1 MIEVSVNVPEV
12 REFINDII
20 EAPKKVFDLIRFNVQ
35 ETVGKYLSYLMNAEL
50 TMFLGRGRYERR
62 SRNGNYRNGS
72 YERRFTLKG
81 IGEVTVRVP
90 RDRKGLFRSEI
101 LPARKQYEDALRE
114 DLSLMFL
121 SGVSTRTLS
130 LISNR
135 LIGRGIS
142 HEEVSKANREL
153 TEAVERWRMRDLSE
167 QVIEYLYVDGVI
179 FHMRIGGSVEK
190 VSVLVAIGVTQGKH
204 RKVLGLQSGDKESA
218 GNWREFF
225 KDLKAR
231 GLQSEPVILGIM
243 DGLAGLEK
251 VFKEEFPNAQV
262 QRCQLHVAK
271 NVLAKVPRKFK
282 EGVADDMR
290 SIFYASSKDKAR
302 QFFQQF
308 SSKWSKEI
316 PSAVGCLENSLDACL
331 TFFSYPKEQWISLRT
346 TNVIERLNKEFKR
359 RTKPMEI
366 VAGENSCY
374 RLLAFISLKMELYW
388 RANPVGRVRENL
400 PFFNQIAKKE
410 FTQLS

>member
-12 REFINDII
+12 REFINDILQT
-20 EAPKKVFDLIRFNVQ
+20 PKKVFDLLRFDVR
-35 ETVGKYLSYLMNAEL
+35 ETAGNYLSYLMNAEL
-50 TMFLGRGRYERR
+50 TMFLGRGRYEREP
-62 SRNGNYRNGS
+62 RNGNYRNGS
-72 YERRFTLKG
+72 HERHFTLKG

-90 RDRKGLFRSEI
+90 RDRKGRFRSNL
-101 LPARKQYEDALRE
+101 LPVRKQYEDALRE

-130 LISNR
+130 LLSHR
-135 LIGRGIS
+135 LIGRCIS
-142 HEEVSKANREL
+142 HEEVSKATGEL
-153 TEAVERWRMRDLSE
+153 TEAVERWRTRDLSE
-167 QVIEYLYVDGVI
+167 EAIEYMYVDGVI
-179 FHMRIGGSVEK
+179 FHMRIGASVEQ
-190 VSVLVAIGVTQGKH
+190 VSVLVAIGVTQAKQ

-231 GLQSEPVILGIM
+231 GLPSEPVILGIM
-243 DGLAGLEK
+243 DGLPGLEK
-251 VFKEEFPNAQV
+251 VFKEEFPHARV

-271 NVLAKVPRKFK
+271 NVLAKVPKKLK
-282 EGVADDMR
+282 EAVADDMR
-290 SIFYASSKDKAR
+290 SIFYASSKDKAQ

-308 SSKWSKEI
+308 RSKWSTDI
-316 PSAVGCLENSLDACL
+316 PSAVRCLETSLEACL
-331 TFFSYPKEQWISLRT
+331 TFFDFPQEEWISLRT

-374 RLLAFISLKMELYW
+374 RLLAFISLKMELSW
-388 RANPVGRVRENL
+388 RTNPVGRVRENL
-400 PFFNQIAKKE
+400 PFFSQVAQKE